1 MADRS
6 ARLLRRLTGD
16 GDDLDDLLGAEG
28 GRGARPGG
36 VAEHLRDQAQ
46 QLLLRGLVLL
56 GAPQSGGGLEPAVP
70 PQAHG
75 QPRQF
80 QASGHGLDAG
90 LGRQRQEE
98 GGPADQTLV
107 GGLPPPQALEQGLL
121 GRGNL
126 DSNCLWSAHGPARSA
141 TPGRFPWRP
150 YYAPQAGVVSDFCH
164 AVLVEAVAPTV
175 AGWRSRRARRP

>member
-1 MADRS
+1 MADRP

-56 GAPQSGGGLEPAVP
+56 GAPQGGSGLEPAVP

-90 LGRQRQEE
+90 LGRQGQDE
-98 GGPADQTLV
+98 GGPADQALV

-126 DSNCLWSAHGPARSA
+126 DSNRLWSAHGPARSV
-141 TPGRFPWRP
+141 TPGRFPWRHTMP
-150 YYAPQAGVVSDFCH
+150 RM
-164 AVLVEAVAPTV
+164 L
-175 AGWRSRRARRP
+175 GWLAISAMLY